1 MIMRYPHTLCSN
13 RGARCVGDETN
24 YKLRLV
30 ARSPQIPL
38 TLPISKPPWCLFR
51 RVDSLS
57 SATLQFDW
65 EGCPVRLRTQAERG
79 LLWHHSYTNRWRQ
92 LRTLASSL
100 VISFSR
106 ALASLKIIYVWSVNP
121 WQPLSTAVPNVVPH
135 TVSCLFP
142 LQGSIFGVLYTSMFS
157 QARPPSGCW
166 GWLEKESTTW
176 LRSLGGQ
183 KSAHLSN
190 GNINPLYILKD

>member
-1 MIMRYPHTLCSN
+1 MCWWRDQLQGPQ
-13 RGARCVGDETN
+13 
-24 YKLRLV
+24 LV
-30 ARSPQIPL
+30 ARSPWIHL
-38 TLPISKPPWCLFR
+38 TLPISKSPWCLLC

-92 LRTLASSL
+92 LRTLARSL

-121 WQPLSTAVPNVVPH
+121 WQPLSTAVPNVVPR

-157 QARPPSGCW
+157 LAPASIGLLRV
-166 GWLEKESTTW
+166 TW
-176 LRSLGGQ
+176 KRVY
-183 KSAHLSN
+183 HLALVFRRTKICSF
-190 GNINPLYILKD
+190 IQWQH